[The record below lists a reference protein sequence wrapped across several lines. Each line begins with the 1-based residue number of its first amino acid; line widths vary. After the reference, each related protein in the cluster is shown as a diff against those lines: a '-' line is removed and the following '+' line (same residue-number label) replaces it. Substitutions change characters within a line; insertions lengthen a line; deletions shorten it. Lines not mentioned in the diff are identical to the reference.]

1 MLEKIE
7 ILNFLSI
14 RERQVLKV
22 SNKLTTIIGE
32 NASGKSAIL
41 KAVEKLNGNE
51 IEEKEKNIL
60 LKENESEIKAFFK
73 IDKKVKKM
81 LNQQYKDEYP
91 NSIIKYNEN
100 DKDII
105 FELITNDD
113 EQKVYKMYY
122 DESKE
127 EYDLLNENI
136 KSIISEINNI
146 TKNVELEELKKK
158 MKLNAAT
165 NIDEIKAYWEK
176 ITDEE
181 MKQISR
187 EIKNKIDLII
197 NEIESEQYDDLIPEY
212 EFIYF
217 NSFKDLLVD
226 SIAIDEAEENIIVK
240 NFLNIADIDIK
251 KVKNAIEK
259 NDIQYIRSIENKTV
273 EIMTE
278 NFKKIF
284 SQISNDDK
292 FELSITIDTGTKKI
306 FFWVKNQATGANVL
320 KFSDESEGTQ
330 WYLSMYL
337 RLYEYFNQ
345 NSINKSYIL
354 LLDEPNV
361 YLNATAQRDLLN
373 NVFKENLSDMQIIY
387 TTHSP
392 YMIDAGD
399 LYSLRVIH
407 KDDETRIF
415 NTTLEYLSY
424 RESTTKRKDVD
435 GLSPVLIATGINVS
449 NQLILDKQD
458 VLVVVEG
465 PHDYYVLNAIMKIL
479 NLQLNIKF
487 IPCTGCEKVPFM
499 CGYLVGLGYEVL
511 ALVDNDVPGRRV
523 INQMKK
529 QNENGE
535 LYKIIC
541 YSKENETGDCIL
553 ENLFSEND
561 CKEKIGKKSTPN
573 YRKLFYGEEQIEFD
587 EETKKNFK
595 YIFEVINNYIKK

>member
-1 MLEKIE
+1 
-7 ILNFLSI
+7 
-14 RERQVLKV
+14 
-22 SNKLTTIIGE
+22 
-32 NASGKSAIL
+32 
-41 KAVEKLNGNE
+41 
-51 IEEKEKNIL
+51 
-60 LKENESEIKAFFK
+60 
-73 IDKKVKKM
+73 M

-435 GLSPVLIATGINVS
+435 VLSPCFDS
-449 NQLILDKQD
+449 NWNK
-458 VLVVVEG
+458 
-465 PHDYYVLNAIMKIL
+465 
-479 NLQLNIKF
+479 
-487 IPCTGCEKVPFM
+487 C
-499 CGYLVGLGYEVL
+499 
-511 ALVDNDVPGRRV
+511 
-523 INQMKK
+523 
-529 QNENGE
+529 
-535 LYKIIC
+535 
-541 YSKENETGDCIL
+541 
-553 ENLFSEND
+553 
-561 CKEKIGKKSTPN
+561 
-573 YRKLFYGEEQIEFD
+573 
-587 EETKKNFK
+587 
-595 YIFEVINNYIKK
+595 

>member
-81 LNQQYKDEYP
+81 LNQQYKDKYP

-435 GLSPVLIATGINVS
+435 VLSPVLIATGINVS

-561 CKEKIGKKSTPN
+561 FKEKIGKKSTPN

>member
-7 ILNFLSI
+7 ISNFLSI
-14 RERQVLKV
+14 KDRQVLKV

-41 KAVEKLNGNE
+41 KAIEKLNGNE
-51 IEEKEKNIL
+51 IVEKEKNTL

-81 LNQQYKDEYP
+81 LNQQYKDKYP

-105 FELITNDD
+105 FELITDDD
-113 EQKVYKMYY
+113 EQNVYKMYY
-122 DESKE
+122 DGNEE
-127 EYDLLNENI
+127 EYDLINENVS
-136 KSIISEINNI
+136 SIISEINSLI
-146 TKNVELEELKKK
+146 KNVKSEELKKK
-158 MKLNAAT
+158 MKLNT
-165 NIDEIKAYWEK
+165 ETSIDDIKGFWKK

-181 MKQISR
+181 LKQIST
-187 EIKNKIDLII
+187 EIKNKIDLILD
-197 NEIESEQYDDLIPEY
+197 EIESEQYNELIPEY

-226 SIAIDEAEENIIVK
+226 SIAIEEAEENIIVK
-240 NFLNIADIDIK
+240 NFLDIADIDIK
-251 KVKNAIEK
+251 KVKKAIEN

-278 NFKKIF
+278 NFKRIF

-292 FELSITIDTGTKKI
+292 FELSITIDTGTQKI
-306 FFWVKNQATGANVL
+306 FFWIKNQATGANVL

-337 RLYEYFNQ
+337 RLYEYFNKDI
-345 NSINKSYIL
+345 INKSYIL

-373 NVFKENLSDMQIIY
+373 NVFKKNLSDMQIIY

-392 YMIDAGD
+392 YMIDAED

-415 NTTLEYLSY
+415 NTTLDYLSY
-424 RESTTKRKDVD
+424 RENTEKRKDVD
-435 GLSPVLIATGINVS
+435 VLSPVLIATGINIS
-449 NQLILDKQD
+449 NQLILDKKD

-465 PHDYYVLNAIMKIL
+465 PHDYYVLNAMVKKL
-479 NLQLNIKF
+479 NSHLNVKF

-499 CGYLVGLGYEVL
+499 CGYLVGLGYTVL
-511 ALVDNDVPGRRV
+511 ALVDNDTAGRRV

-541 YSKENETGDCIL
+541 YSKENGTGDCIL
-553 ENLFSEND
+553 ENLFSD
-561 CKEKIGKKSTPN
+561 KDFKGKIGEKSTPN
-573 YRKLFYGEEQIEFD
+573 YRKLLYGEEQIEFD
-587 EETKKNFK
+587 EETKANFE
-595 YIFEVINNYIKK
+595 YIFKNINSCLEK